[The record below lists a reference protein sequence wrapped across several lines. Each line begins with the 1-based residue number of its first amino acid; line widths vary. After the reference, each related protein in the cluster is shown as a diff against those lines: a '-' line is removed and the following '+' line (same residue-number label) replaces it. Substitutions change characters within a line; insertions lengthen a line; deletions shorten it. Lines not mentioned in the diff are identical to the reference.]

1 MRMCCGSKIHNL
13 HGPSNS
19 DKPTSRPVTLLAG
32 GSLSPATHQ
41 PRITSMEEN
50 VMGTNDVALGRASW
64 IVVSVLLMTFSVSCS
79 FTGLHVLNFCKTFDE
94 LPLTASVQTSPIVG
108 LENLGTIKVMNG
120 SGTATLDHGDF
131 IRVEHGVAIP
141 DYANKATVFL
151 NGWKLSYRG
160 ADDQNVVGLSTLVSR
175 IRLEGKKLTWNA
187 MGILSDNHADE
198 PYTWTY
204 YYTVIAWND
213 TVLDVR
219 VNHDDADNFCQPGT
233 GASDNFYFAPNRGT
247 STALSSFS
255 SFLQNPDFPP
265 IGTVAILPR
274 GFGFS
279 WNNDHNLLQLAY
291 NLDYG
296 ETFVEHGKKYQK
308 AFEEIPAP
316 LPTPSSSLDA
326 RFISWNTYSIIKD
339 NELRYN
345 YQFGEMVSALG
356 GRDVGVRQ
364 PPFSILPLEE
374 LGGNACIPQ
383 GDFHGVHTEDFV
395 IENVPSEYAIP
406 MLTGWELR
414 YPCDDE
420 NVKEIGIWI
429 DKWQYVKDPT
439 AATGRLSYTLSSVLR
454 DKDDNPGHNR
464 RHKVT
469 ILGLR
474 PTTSVTAKPGTP
486 H

>member
-1 MRMCCGSKIHNL
+1 
-13 HGPSNS
+13 
-19 DKPTSRPVTLLAG
+19 
-32 GSLSPATHQ
+32 
-41 PRITSMEEN
+41 MEGN
-50 VMGTNDVALGRASW
+50 VMGTHNVSFGRAFW
-64 IVVSVLLMTFSVSCS
+64 TVVAVLLMTFSVSCVYH
-79 FTGLHVLNFCKTFDE
+79 GRHDLNFCKTFDE
-94 LPLTASVQTSPIVG
+94 LPLTASIQTSPIVG
-108 LENLGTIKVMNG
+108 LESLGTIKVMNG

-131 IRVEHGVAIP
+131 IRVEHSVEIP
-141 DYANKATVFL
+141 DYANRATVFL

-160 ADDQNVVGLSTLVSR
+160 ADDQNVVGLAALVSR

-187 MGILSDNHADE
+187 MGILRDNDAAE
-198 PYTWTY
+198 AYAWTY

-213 TVLDVR
+213 TALNVR
-219 VNHDDADNFCQPGT
+219 VNHDDADNFCMPGT
-233 GASDNFYFAPNRGT
+233 GVSDNFYFAGNTGT
-247 STALSSFS
+247 YTALSSFS
-255 SFLQNPDFPP
+255 SFLQNPDFPQN
-265 IGTVAILPR
+265 GTVSILPR

-296 ETFVEHGKKYQK
+296 ETFVEYGKKYQK

-326 RFISWNTYSIIKD
+326 RFVSWNTYSIIKD
-339 NELRYN
+339 NSLRRIYT
-345 YQFGEMVSALG
+345 FGEMVSAVG

-364 PPFSILPLEE
+364 PPFSILPLED

-383 GDFHGVHTEDFV
+383 GDFHGVQTEDFV
-395 IENVPSEYAIP
+395 IENVPFEFAIP

-414 YPCDDE
+414 YQCDDE

-429 DKWQYVKDPT
+429 DKWQYVKDPA
-439 AATGRLSYTLSSVLR
+439 AATGILSYTLSSVLR
-454 DKDDNPGHNR
+454 DKDDDPGHNR

-474 PTTSVTAKPGTP
+474 PTTSVTAKPRALN
-486 H
+486 